1 MVFGGK
7 PEMDGRRHSCHW
19 TVGVEFT
26 ASRFQFI
33 RLQDL
38 KHEGRARS
46 AGLRLVKNYGGQ
58 HYSTTAL
65 SKDASPALRS
75 YIYITEAL
83 LPCDGYFGLLA
94 GSIVPLRLHRGCFRT
109 K

>member
-46 AGLRLVKNYGGQ
+46 AGLRLVKKLRR
-58 HYSTTAL
+58 TTL
-65 SKDASPALRS
+65 
-75 YIYITEAL
+75 
-83 LPCDGYFGLLA
+83 
-94 GSIVPLRLHRGCFRT
+94 
-109 K
+109 